1 MIQEKLL
8 RCLSKKMKFR
18 FERAIFIVD
27 GYLSFTL
34 SHITYFSSFVFHR
47 TSDSIDFTHITVHR
61 MVTVF
66 V

>member
-1 MIQEKLL
+1 MIQEKVF
-8 RCLSKKMKFR
+8 RSLSTIMKFR
-18 FERAIFIVD
+18 LERAIFIVD

-34 SHITYFSSFVFHR
+34 SRITYFSSFVFHR
-47 TSDSIDFTHITVHR
+47 TSDSTDFTHITVPR